1 MTTIMQIILK
11 TWAWI
16 ISICGFDTTK
26 STEPEATVFYRAI
39 IVGFKVAGRLIRC
52 DIVPHRDERG
62 GFHCAILQRA
72 GSPALAPDMLQGVAK
87 YIARDYF
94 HKVVD
99 SLSWVYI
106 PLRSESV
113 TPEDVLE
120 FQFDR
125 GGTKGNMRVTWS
137 VAAPDVARAWISRAA
152 VAIEFG
158 AHISVR

>member
-1 MTTIMQIILK
+1 MNKIVQIIVHLW
-11 TWAWI
+11 TRI
-16 ISICGFDTTK
+16 VSIMIYNTK
-26 STEPEATVFYRAI
+26 KSAGPEATGFYRAI
-39 IVGFKVAGRLIRC
+39 VVGIKLAGRLVRY
-52 DIVPHRDERG
+52 DIVPHRDKTGE
-62 GFHCAILQRA
+62 FQCAILQRV
-72 GSPALAPDMLQGVAK
+72 GSPALTPDVIQEVAK

-113 TPEDVLE
+113 IPEDVLAFRFE
-120 FQFDR
+120 R
-125 GGTKGNMRVTWS
+125 TGSKGNMKVTWT
-137 VAAPDVARAWISRAA
+137 VAAPEVASAWISRAA